1 MIARGDARSL
11 KRQVGGDNI
20 GVTINDPSQLDE
32 VAAILARVTGTR
44 PVVDRPARTAT
55 SPTTEGVA
63 ALASVANALADN
75 RVAVEDLSLRQPT
88 LDEVFLTLTGA
99 PAEADQPSDEAEEAH
114 R

>member
-1 MIARGDARSL
+1 MSA
-11 KRQVGGDNI
+11 I
-20 GVTINDPSQLDE
+20 GNRALMTLATAWPPS
-32 VAAILARVTGTR
+32 TH